1 MSPCNPLQ
9 LQRRLLLVPVRAR
22 QPAAIR
28 HRGYPRELGP
38 GLHRRP
44 PTTRMQARRTSV
56 YLNGARVAQMSDT
69 QPIDLNSAALGIG
82 RHVSGIADPLD
93 GHIDEF
99 RIVRVQRS
107 GDLKRRNGAAAEAE
121 QRATCLRMASGT
133 GAAQIHPC
141 RGDRRPVLS
150 GIRHRLRARID
161 RPPSRAHPDPCCGH
175 SGISDQTTGS
185 TRLPTLKAPAP
196 RVSRAEANLVE

>member
-1 MSPCNPLQ
+1 MRSSTTTAAASPGTRSGPTTGCNTTS
-9 LQRRLLLVPVRAR
+9 RVPS
-22 QPAAIR
+22 
-28 HRGYPRELGP
+28 GTGP
-38 GLHRRP
+38 G
-44 PTTRMQARRTSV
+44 ATSSATYDKDAGAKNQRL

-82 RHVSGIADPLD
+82 RHVSGIADPFD

-175 SGISDQTTGS
+175 SGISDQSTGS